1 MENGL
6 TGVHMELVLRRAA
19 LAPKQEKEP
28 VLIQSHSEVVL
39 HVLVPQANQQH
50 AMIKPVQV
58 SYFISS
64 YSY

>member
-1 MENGL
+1 MENGQ

-50 AMIKPVQV
+50 AMLKPAQV
-58 SYFISS
+58 SYFIFS
-64 YSY
+64 YIF